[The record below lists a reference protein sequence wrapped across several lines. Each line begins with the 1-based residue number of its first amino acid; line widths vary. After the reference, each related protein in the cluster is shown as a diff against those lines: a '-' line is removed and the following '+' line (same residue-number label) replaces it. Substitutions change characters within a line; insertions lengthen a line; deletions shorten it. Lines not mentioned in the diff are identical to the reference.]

1 MESTFRQS
9 RRERVIAFILF
20 AVALLLVNWAAGV
33 VKFPY
38 DAGVYWSL
46 SKPSLL
52 LGAFPDTYRGYLWPY
67 LLMPMHAL
75 DQWGNSDAHWAWRVI
90 SSLAY
95 SAVFTWPVAD
105 FFGRCFGGRLS
116 VVRRCLPALLTLCIF
131 PGLFLY
137 PLSDL
142 PAALMLICALRLVVD
157 YRHGTGWMLACAC
170 SGGLIAAAYNTRTI
184 YMLAFVLM
192 LALVPLFFSRGR
204 PMRIRALALLAFV
217 AGAAIV
223 SIPQAVINKR
233 LHGVVSPLVST
244 GAWGKSLMISQLY
257 WGVVVQRYETS
268 MRSDVPAPSFYYSD
282 PVGIAFNAKN
292 PGYLAG
298 KTIPRYVEEVLS
310 HPLFFLGVYGRHLVN
325 GIDVR
330 DGMVYTYGL
339 SGDKALWSLL
349 CFTLFT
355 FCTFVLCTR
364 ESRGWK
370 ERGNLAPLLIVVAG
384 ILPGAIET
392 RFFMPLYLI
401 LFGAVAT
408 YPEWGRFW
416 RQLRQHWP
424 TILVGYGLLAC
435 VSLAITSST
444 MAQLHFAFP

>member
-1 MESTFRQS
+1 MESTLRQWL
-9 RRERVIAFILF
+9 RERVIAFVLF
-20 AVALLLVNWAAGV
+20 AVALLIVNWAADV
-33 VKFPY
+33 VQFPY
-38 DAGVYWSL
+38 DAGLYWDL

-52 LGAFPDTYRGYLWPY
+52 GAFPNTYRGYFWPY
-67 LLMPMHAL
+67 LLMPMRAL
-75 DQWGNSDAHWAWRVI
+75 DHWTTSDAHWAWRVI

-95 SAVFTWPVAD
+95 SAVFTGPVAE
-105 FFGRCFGGRLS
+105 FFRRCFGGRLS
-116 VVRRCLPALLTLCIF
+116 VARRIWPALFTLAIF

-142 PAALMLICALRLVVD
+142 PAVLFLICALRLLVD
-157 YRHGTGWMLACAC
+157 SRHGTRWMLACAC
-170 SGGLIAAAYNTRTI
+170 SGGLVAAAYNTRTI

-192 LALVPLFFSRGR
+192 LALVPLFFFRGR
-204 PMRIRALALLAFV
+204 PMRIRAFALLAFV
-217 AGAAIV
+217 VGAAIV
-223 SIPQAVINKR
+223 STPQAVINKR
-233 LHGVVSPLVST
+233 LHGVASPLVST
-244 GAWGKSLMISQLY
+244 GALGESLMTSQLY

-268 MRSDVPAPSFYYSD
+268 IRGDVPAASFYYSD
-282 PVGIAFNAKN
+282 PVGIAFNARN
-292 PGYLAG
+292 PDYLADQ
-298 KTIPRYVEEVLS
+298 TILRYAQEVLS

-339 SGDKALWSLL
+339 SRDKALWSLL
-349 CFTLFT
+349 CFTLFA

-364 ESRGWK
+364 ESRDWK
-370 ERGNLAPLLIVVAG
+370 EWGYLAPLLVVVAG

-408 YPEWGRFW
+408 CLEWGHFRG
-416 RQLRQHWP
+416 QLRRHWP
-424 TILVGYGLLAC
+424 SIIVGYLVLAC

-444 MAQLHFAFP
+444 MAELHFAFP